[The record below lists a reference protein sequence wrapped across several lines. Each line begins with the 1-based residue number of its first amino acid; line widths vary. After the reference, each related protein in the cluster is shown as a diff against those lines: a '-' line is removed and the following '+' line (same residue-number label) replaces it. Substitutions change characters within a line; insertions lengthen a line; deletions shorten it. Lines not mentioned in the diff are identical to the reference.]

1 MEKSKKSICTE
12 KIHELFLHS
21 FSPLGKLRLGV
32 VLMNSSSPKDK
43 WHRHNGFF
51 EIVVCC
57 SGSAEYEDEN
67 GSIMLHPGNVLLL
80 YPGTVHRY
88 NRIRSFRYYN
98 LLFGEEFFAENSQIF
113 MRETGQELF
122 PGGVT
127 LARRHL
133 GESELTEMISI
144 LEAVRYEWIS
154 RKIGWESAML
164 AEGIRALTFLRRH
177 AIPDEGK
184 IGSGAFQIGKAI
196 RYMESAVQQGV
207 NVKEAAVFVN
217 MSESSFRHRF
227 RELTG
232 ISPMEYMLQLRI
244 RKAVMALAGNMSVNN
259 ASEVSGF
266 KDVNYFCRQFK
277 KRFGL
282 TPMQF
287 RNQVING
294 IIDPAEALERSEM

>member
-1 MEKSKKSICTE
+1 MEKRKKSICTE
-12 KIHELFLHS
+12 KIRELFLHS
-21 FSPLGKLRLGV
+21 VSPSGKLRMGV
-32 VLMNSSSPKDK
+32 ILMNSYSPRDK

-113 MRETGQELF
+113 MNETVSELF
-122 PGGVT
+122 PAGLT
-127 LARRHL
+127 LDRRHL
-133 GESELTEMISI
+133 GECELTEMISI
-144 LEAVRYEWIS
+144 LEAMRYERIY
-154 RKIGWESAML
+154 RKTGWESAML

-177 AIPDEGK
+177 AIHEEEK
-184 IGSGAFQIGKAI
+184 IGSGAFQIGRAI
-196 RYMESAVQQGV
+196 RYMEGVVQDGGC
-207 NVKEAAVFVN
+207 VKQTAAFVN

-227 RELTG
+227 REMTG

-244 RKAVMALAGNMSVNN
+244 RRAVMALAGNMSISN
-259 ASEVSGF
+259 AAEVSGF

-277 KRFGL
+277 KRFGV

-294 IIDPAEALERSEM
+294 VIDPAEALERSEM